1 VEDIIHV
8 LIIFCLECLESDRVL
23 LFSERHTL
31 LRVLPV
37 LVVLATSGER
47 EGESIFKKI
56 KIPRLMS
63 IFKKDPVVPAFP
75 DLHLAPASIL
85 KELAPYFHRLS
96 AQMRLIG
103 LPLPHELNGKEAA
116 EYPPYN
122 VAIGLHGALEIHRI
136 VECHG

>member
-1 VEDIIHV
+1 MSVTV
-8 LIIFCLECLESDRVL
+8 TVP
-23 LFSERHTL
+23 
-31 LRVLPV
+31 LRLKPIANFWMAGVGG
-37 LVVLATSGER
+37 AQ
-47 EGESIFKKI
+47 
-56 KIPRLMS
+56 
-63 IFKKDPVVPAFP
+63 KDPVVPAFP